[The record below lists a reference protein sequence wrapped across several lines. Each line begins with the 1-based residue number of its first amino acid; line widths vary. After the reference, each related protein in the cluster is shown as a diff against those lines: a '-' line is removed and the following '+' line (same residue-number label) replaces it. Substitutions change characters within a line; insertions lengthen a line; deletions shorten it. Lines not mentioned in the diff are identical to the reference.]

1 MTGRSLKA
9 SPEGIEKA
17 KKALSLKCLN
27 QTALAE
33 ELVRARSTVSNFF
46 RGKPVDRLNFEE
58 ICRKL
63 DLDWEEIVLRP
74 PSEPDPAAGE
84 GGTSEN
90 SDGVGGEAATPN
102 PTSDVDALVR
112 EVRRRCHDKIQS
124 LCGTMRMLN
133 VAQPVEIDHLYI
145 DVNILKQPTSYTPLD
160 ISQLPHVP
168 NPDTEEFYRFGL
180 GQVRQPRVPAL
191 EAVATNPKLMM
202 LGKPGSGKT
211 TFLQHLAVE
220 CNKGQFL
227 PDRLPVY
234 IRLKDFAED
243 AGDTGD
249 FSLSNYI
256 GKDLAGFGVSAEQ
269 VETLLREGKAL
280 MLLDGL
286 DEVPPAQLKKVLKE
300 VRRFAEKYFDN
311 TLVITCRIAA
321 QTQGFQGFTDVEVAD
336 FNSQQIEAFAKKW
349 FVAVAKNSEEE
360 GRDKASQFVGKLQ
373 LPENKQIRE
382 LSVTPILLNLTCLV
396 FQANADFPSKRSK
409 LYEQALD
416 ILLVKWDESRGIQRD
431 EVYRNLTVRHKRK
444 LLSQVAA
451 ITFERN
457 DYFFEQDSIQR
468 LIADYLRTLP
478 DAKTDSDELQQES
491 ANVLKAIEA
500 QHGLLVERAMRIYS
514 FSHLTFQEYFTARE
528 LVACAKAE
536 TLKCLLL
543 ERRWRE
549 VFLLAGEMSWQA
561 EPLLLL
567 KEQIDAFAAGEDK
580 LQQVLQWFSQKS
592 RSVGGR
598 YQPVAVRAFY
608 LSIVRVLGL
617 VLASVNQNNKNHKF
631 YNYAYCLARART
643 LAREKAFGVL
653 DLAFDVDL
661 DRVLARVLALNLE
674 PELSQTLQQIQDT
687 IPDPDKDKE
696 GFKQWWET
704 DGKAWIE
711 QLRTV
716 RIPDLNISHDEKFSQ
731 SLKKPLELYYDLNKY
746 LVDCLNNSCD
756 VPSQVREQIEK
767 TLLLPLP
774 ENHPPRP

>member
-1 MTGRSLKA
+1 MAKQVGVGRSLKA
-9 SPEGIEKA
+9 STEGINRA
-17 KKALSLKCLN
+17 NGALLRFPTKGH
-27 QTALAE
+27 LAD
-33 ELVRARSTVSNFF
+33 ELQMSRSTVQKFF
-46 RGKPVDRLNFEE
+46 AGKPVQRENFHKICEKLELPWQEIADLPKDAAPAPAEE
-58 ICRKL
+58 VL
-63 DLDWEEIVLRP
+63 DT
-74 PSEPDPAAGE
+74 
-84 GGTSEN
+84 GT
-90 SDGVGGEAATPN
+90 GI
-102 PTSDVDALVR
+102 DALVP

-145 DVNILKQPTSYTPLD
+145 DVNILNQPTSSIPLEK
-160 ISQLPHVP
+160 SQLPHVP

-191 EAVATNPKLMM
+191 EAVATYPKLMM

-220 CNKGQFL
+220 CNKGEFL

-256 GKDLAGFGVSAEQ
+256 GKDLAVCGVSAQQ
-269 VETLLREGKAL
+269 VETLLGEGKAL

-286 DEVPPAQLKKVLKE
+286 DEVPQEQAQLKKVLKE

-349 FVAVAKNSEEE
+349 FVAVGNNSEEE
-360 GRDKASQFVGKLQ
+360 GRDKAAQFLGKLQ
-373 LPENKQIRE
+373 RPENKQIRE
-382 LSVTPILLNLTCLV
+382 LAVTPILLNLTCLV

-416 ILLVKWDESRGIQRD
+416 ILLVKWDESRGIERD
-431 EVYRNLTVRHKRK
+431 EVYRNLTVPRKRK
-444 LLSQVAA
+444 LLSQLAA

-457 DYFFEQDSIQR
+457 EYFFEQDTIQR

-478 DAKTDSDELQQES
+478 DVKTDPEELQQES
-491 ANVLKAIEA
+491 RNVLKAIEA
-500 QHGLLVERAMRIYS
+500 QHGLLVERAMGIYS

-536 TLKCLLL
+536 TLKCLLF

-561 EPLLLL
+561 EPLLLI
-567 KEQIDAFAAGEDK
+567 KEQIDAFAARHEK
-580 LQQVLQWFSQKS
+580 LQQVLQWVSQKS
-592 RSVGGR
+592 RSVEGR

-643 LAREKAFGVL
+643 LAREKAAGVL

-661 DRVLARVLALNLE
+661 DIVLARILALNLE
-674 PELSQTLQQIQDT
+674 PELSQTLQQIQDP

-716 RIPDLNISHDEKFSQ
+716 RIPDLNISHDEEFSK

-746 LVDCLNNSCD
+746 LVDCLKNSCD
-756 VPSQVREQIEK
+756 VPSEVRQQIEN

-774 ENHPPRP
+774 EKHRPRP